1 MRNKSFPYCRGRRPR
16 RPAEGSRP
24 LPTILPVQALALLVD
39 LPCGQRHG
47 HGHRGA
53 VAFLGSEAFARQREV
68 LQNLLDQLV
77 VIARVEHAAVR
88 DVNFAV
94 PPPHNDPLLHQ
105 AGQDAGDAGLGH
117 AHGLRQCQRRDLGAL
132 LRQMVD
138 GQQIAQVGIGQGQGT
153 SLLIP
158 N

>member
-1 MRNKSFPYCRGRRPR
+1 MRDKSLPYCRGLRPR

-24 LPTILPVQALALLVD
+24 LPTILSVQALALLVD
-39 LPCGQRHG
+39 LPCGQRYG

-53 VAFLGSEAFARQREV
+53 VAFLGGEAFARQREV

-117 AHGLRQCQRRDLGAL
+117 AHSLRQCQRRDLGAL
-132 LRQMVD
+132 QRQMVD
-138 GQQIAQVGIGQGQGT
+138 GQQITQVGIGQGQGT